1 MERFGGPNPAFFQ
14 RRAGFRIPGKDGS
27 GGLVIAVPASKL
39 AAILHA
45 GRSHG
50 PGRKTVLVS
59 NQNGSAMKTIL
70 IPTED
75 HDAMSAVLE
84 GARLVART
92 FDSYMEGFAVRP
104 SPGTYVTVE
113 PVSSLAISG
122 VFEAD
127 TGKVKADFETFMQ
140 GHKVPPGG
148 AEAPAVYSYG
158 WPRSDALEDA
168 VIGSYGRIFDLIV
181 LGRPGS
187 APENPRMPPLEAA
200 LFDSGKPVLIVPKQ
214 VPAAIGR
221 NILVAWNGS
230 TEQAHTNAFA
240 MPFLRNAEKVT
251 VLYVQGGSPEGP
263 SVEEA
268 ALHLKRNGIKA
279 EAVTVKRGERF
290 SGEAIGEITLEQ
302 AASLGCDL
310 VVKSAYTQSRLRQMI
325 FGGAT
330 RHILAKATL
339 PVLMAH

>member
-1 MERFGGPNPAFFQ
+1 
-14 RRAGFRIPGKDGS
+14 
-27 GGLVIAVPASKL
+27 
-39 AAILHA
+39 
-45 GRSHG
+45 
-50 PGRKTVLVS
+50 
-59 NQNGSAMKTIL
+59 MKTIL

-75 HDAMSAVLE
+75 HDAMPAVLE
-84 GARLVART
+84 GARLVARI

-127 TGKVKADFETFMQ
+127 TAKAKAEFEKFMAA
-140 GHKVPPGG
+140 KNVPQGG
-148 AEAPAVYSYG
+148 AEAPAVYSYA
-158 WPRSDALEDA
+158 WPRTDALEDA
-168 VIGSYGRIFDLIV
+168 FIGSYGRVFDLIA
-181 LGRPGS
+181 LGRPGA

-214 VPAAIGR
+214 VPTSIGR

-230 TEQAHTNAFA
+230 TEQAHTNEFA
-240 MPFLRNAEKVT
+240 MPLLQRAEKVT
-251 VLYVQGGSPEGP
+251 VLWVSGGSTDGP

-268 ALHLKRNGIKA
+268 TQHLRRNGVKAESVTLKRGDRA
-279 EAVTVKRGERF
+279 
-290 SGEAIGEITLEQ
+290 SGEAVGEMTLEQ

-310 VVKSAYTQSRLRQMI
+310 VIKSAYTQSRLRQMI

-330 RHILAKATL
+330 RHILAKATI